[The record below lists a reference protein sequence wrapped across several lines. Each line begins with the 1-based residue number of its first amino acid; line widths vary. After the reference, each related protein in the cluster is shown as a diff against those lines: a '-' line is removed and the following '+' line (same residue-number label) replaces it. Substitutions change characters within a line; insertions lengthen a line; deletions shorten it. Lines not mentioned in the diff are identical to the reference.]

1 MSVTLF
7 QFEYGFGWFAEVSC
21 DLQHQYGGG
30 NVAARFD
37 GIDSLPAHAHGRGK
51 LLLGD
56 VLYRPFNP
64 DCILHKLS
72 LLMAFM
78 VKLNL
83 RI

>member
-1 MSVTLF
+1 MLVTFL
-7 QFEYGFGWFAEVSC
+7 QFEYGFDRFAEVSR
-21 DLQHQYGGG
+21 DLQHQYGGRD
-30 NVAARFD
+30 VAASFD
-37 GIDSLPAHAHGRGK
+37 GIDGLPAHAHGRGK

-56 VLYRPFNP
+56 VLYRPFHS

-72 LLMAFM
+72 LLIAFM